1 MLIKNIKRNKPVVNY
16 HSNLKKKDFEHI
28 NRNVSNTKHKP
39 ATFSQNNSKNDLMNN
54 DNYLKFKTSSN
65 SVFKEKSDSG
75 NSMRDYSNNK
85 SDKRYRERSNS
96 PSNLEMKSQR
106 MRHYPDKQRMDF
118 LSQPRKL
125 LKDKK
130 KLRKRKKLMFK
141 DSINLP
147 TINSPAEVKNSLL
160 NIAKARIYGVQIDR
174 FPQLVEHQEKI
185 SEYKK
190 KIKLQKMKDKPNK

>member
-1 MLIKNIKRNKPVVNY
+1 MLIRNIKRNKTVATY

-28 NRNVSNTKHKP
+28 NRNVSNSKQKP
-39 ATFSQNNSKNDLMNN
+39 TTFSEKNSKKDLMNN
-54 DNYLKFKTSSN
+54 DNYSKFKTSSD
-65 SVFKEKSDSG
+65 SVFKEKSHTG
-75 NSMRDYSNNK
+75 NSTRDHSNKK
-85 SDKRYRERSNS
+85 SVRRYHEQSNS
-96 PSNLEMKSQR
+96 PSNLDMKSQR
-106 MRHYPDKQRMDF
+106 IRHYPDKQRMDF

-130 KLRKRKKLMFK
+130 KHRKRKKLMFK

-160 NIAKARIYGVQIDR
+160 NIAKARIYGVQIER

-190 KIKLQKMKDKPNK
+190 KIKLQRMKDRPNR